1 MPKND
6 SRWAFHKT
14 VPFLQCYMLLHTLVV
29 APAVSKRCFSCR
41 YLYWIHTWDKVSTES
56 IRETTCGSATMSL
69 NKLEA
74 IQVSVTLC
82 IVIPIILAESTNM
95 LKFVDNVKN
104 IGKRP
109 RLVLKQATSQ
119 GTSQKDWLQKKT
131 CWGLHPSVGTARN
144 CIKQFREERNWVFSS
159 FKWLNLNL
167 IPEHEMQLDT
177 SATKRVESA

>member
-1 MPKND
+1 
-6 SRWAFHKT
+6 
-14 VPFLQCYMLLHTLVV
+14 
-29 APAVSKRCFSCR
+29 
-41 YLYWIHTWDKVSTES
+41 
-56 IRETTCGSATMSL
+56 MSL

-131 CWGLHPSVGTARN
+131 C
-144 CIKQFREERNWVFSS
+144 
-159 FKWLNLNL
+159 
-167 IPEHEMQLDT
+167 
-177 SATKRVESA
+177 